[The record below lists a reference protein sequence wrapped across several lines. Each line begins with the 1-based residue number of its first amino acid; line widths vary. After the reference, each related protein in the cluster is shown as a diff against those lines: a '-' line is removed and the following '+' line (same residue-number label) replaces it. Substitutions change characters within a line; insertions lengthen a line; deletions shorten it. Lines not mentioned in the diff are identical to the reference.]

1 MLRNRLE
8 QDPGERA
15 MQIFERIAT
24 LFHRLPMLSGFCV
37 ESDLSADEVTLDT
50 WPGWSP
56 SEAVREE
63 IDRALADLIE
73 ERPDN
78 AELLRGRTFA
88 RFFH

>member
-8 QDPGERA
+8 QDHGERA
-15 MQIFERIAT
+15 VQIFERIAT
-24 LFHRLPMLSGFCV
+24 LFQRLPMLAGFCI
-37 ESDLSADEVTLDT
+37 ESDLSVAEVSLHT

-63 IDRALADLIE
+63 IGRALADLVD
-73 ERPDN
+73 ERPDS

-88 RFFH
+88 RSFH